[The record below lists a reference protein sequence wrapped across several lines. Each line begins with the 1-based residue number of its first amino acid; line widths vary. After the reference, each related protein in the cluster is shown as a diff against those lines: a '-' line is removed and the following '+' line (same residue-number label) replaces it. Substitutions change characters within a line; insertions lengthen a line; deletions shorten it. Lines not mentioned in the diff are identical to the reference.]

1 VEQKKMQH
9 HDALDGLKITDKLVF
24 DLQLA
29 LYLDLIAVLEHSGV
43 VSYRQM
49 AARVL
54 NLSLA
59 AREEGDKPLGDVLEG
74 IAGGFAGQ
82 EEGFSID
89 LLKAASSLR
98 NDEAIGDIP
107 SVPEDR

>member
-1 VEQKKMQH
+1 MANP
-9 HDALDGLKITDKLVF
+9 DPLDGLKITDKLVF

-29 LYLDLIAVLEHSGV
+29 LYLDLVSVLEHTGV

-59 AREEGDKPLGDVLEG
+59 AREEGDTPLGDVLEG

-82 EEGFSID
+82 GDGMSIGV
-89 LLKAASSLR
+89 LKVAGSLR
-98 NDEAIGDIP
+98 DDEAMGDVP
-107 SVPEDR
+107 SVPGNL